1 MKNRLSDLNNH
12 LFAQLER
19 LSDEELTPEQIDQ
32 EVERAKAIVGV
43 SDQIVGAAALQFKA
57 AELVARH
64 GRGVSDMIP
73 ESMAAGRQI
82 EHRKNEQP
90 AGAEDRERAEANA
103 RRIERER
110 AEERQEWA
118 LQEREGESK

>member
-19 LSDEELTPEQIDQ
+19 LSDETLTAEQIDQ

-73 ESMAAGRQI
+73 ESMAGRQI
-82 EHRKNEQP
+82 EHRKAELP
-90 AGAEDRERAEANA
+90 RSDEDRERAEAEA
-103 RRIERER
+103 RRAAREQ
-110 AEERQEWA
+110 AEEHEEWSRQEA
-118 LQEREGESK
+118 AR

>member
-19 LSDEELTPEQIDQ
+19 LSDEDLTPEQIDK

-43 SDQIVGAAALQFKA
+43 SDQIVSTASLQFKA

-64 GRGVSDMIP
+64 GRGVADMIP
-73 ESMAAGRQI
+73 ESMAARTI
-82 EHRKNEQP
+82 EHRKNEGP
-90 AGAEDRERAEANA
+90 KTAEERERAEIEARRQDRERAE
-103 RRIERER
+103 EEEER
-110 AEERQEWA
+110 ARQE
-118 LQEREGESK
+118 QEASGQ

>member
-19 LSDEELTPEQIDQ
+19 LSDEELTSEQVGQ
-32 EVERAKAIVGV
+32 EVERAKAIVSV
-43 SDQIVGAAALQFKA
+43 SDQIVGAAAMQFKA

-73 ESMAAGRQI
+73 ESMAGRQI
-82 EHRKNEQP
+82 EHLKTELP
-90 AGAEDRERAEANA
+90 KSDEDRQRAEADA
-103 RRIERER
+103 RRAAREM

-118 LQEREGESK
+118 RQEGGR

>member
-19 LSDEELTPEQIDQ
+19 LSDEGLTADQVEQ

-57 AELVARH
+57 AELIARH

-73 ESMAAGRQI
+73 ESMAGRQI
-82 EHRKNEQP
+82 EHRKSEGP
-90 AGAEDRERAEANA
+90 KSDE
-103 RRIERER
+103 ERER
-110 AEERQEWA
+110 ADADARRVAREIEEEKQEWA
-118 LQEREGESK
+118 RQEAAQ

>member
-1 MKNRLSDLNNH
+1 VKNRLSDLNNH

-19 LSDEELTPEQIDQ
+19 LSDEGLSAEQVDQ

-57 AELVARH
+57 AELIARH

-73 ESMAAGRQI
+73 ESMAGRQI
-82 EHRKNEQP
+82 EHRKIEGP
-90 AGAEDRERAEANA
+90 KSDEERERAEADA
-103 RRIERER
+103 RRFARES
-110 AEERQEWA
+110 EEEQQEWA
-118 LQEREGESK
+118 RQEAAQ

>member
-19 LSDEELTPEQIDQ
+19 LSDEGLTAEQVGQ
-32 EVERAKAIVGV
+32 EVERAKAIVSV
-43 SDQIVGAAALQFKA
+43 SDQIVGAAAMQFKA

-73 ESMAAGRQI
+73 ESMAGRQI
-82 EHRKNEQP
+82 EHRKTELP
-90 AGAEDRERAEANA
+90 KSDE
-103 RRIERER
+103 ERER
-110 AEERQEWA
+110 SEAEERRAAREQAEEREEWA
-118 LQEREGESK
+118 RQEAGR

>member
-1 MKNRLSDLNNH
+1 MKNKLSHLNNH

-19 LSDEELTPEQIDQ
+19 LSDETLTPEQIEQ

-57 AELVARH
+57 AELVAKH

-73 ESMAAGRQI
+73 ESMGGRQQI
-82 EHRKNEQP
+82 EHVR
-90 AGAEDRERAEANA
+90 AEGPKTDEERERAEAEA
-103 RRIERER
+103 RRIARE
-110 AEERQEWA
+110 AVEERQEWA
-118 LQEREGESK
+118 RQGAVQ

>member
-19 LSDEELTPEQIDQ
+19 LSEEGLTSEQIDQ

-43 SDQIVGAAALQFKA
+43 SDQIIGTASLQFKA

-73 ESMAAGRQI
+73 ESVAGRRVI
-82 EHRKNEQP
+82 EHRKTEETKTAEETEQ
-90 AGAEDRERAEANA
+90 AEADA
-103 RRIERER
+103 RRHEREKR
-110 AEERQEWA
+110 EEREER
-118 LQEREGESK
+118 LRQEREGADG

>member
-19 LSDEELTPEQIDQ
+19 LSDEGLTAEQVDQ

-57 AELVARH
+57 AELIAKH

-73 ESMAAGRQI
+73 ESMAGRQI
-82 EHRKNEQP
+82 EHRR
-90 AGAEDRERAEANA
+90 AEGPKSDEERERAEADA
-103 RRIERER
+103 RRIARE
-110 AEERQEWA
+110 AEEEQQEWA
-118 LQEREGESK
+118 RQEAAQ